1 MARDPQQLRKT
12 YESKLGKDLVA
23 KLTDQQ
29 INIISKFYN
38 SLGKEE
44 QSEIDNKIFK
54 GYNDSELHEMA
65 KSFVEENSEDT
76 KKYEPADKFID
87 DTQERLDG
95 ELKGTSD
102 GILSE
107 IDKLI
112 AEYQGKVDSV
122 KKSSTKLK
130 ENVKE
135 KSSALAVIVGNVPQK
150 EEELVDE
157 DIDSRILE
165 LLGIEDT
172 TGLDYSDYKSLLKE
186 KMAADRMNDNEGD
199 SGDAELISDEYK
211 RIKGSTG
218 KFKVNSKKINVQSF
232 VAKTKPSSSAV
243 SVTPLL
249 PSVTPQETEQ
259 PIQPERQGMD
269 ETLALIASKLNS
281 VDKNVQQTTSNLQ
294 NKDAA
299 ENAQKNQDRLT
310 AENTAA
316 QRKEERIERAAVLGG
331 ALAGMKKT
339 VKPLTDMM
347 SGLFDFF
354 QRLGFAMFIMELMKF
369 LKDPAKYINGIIG
382 WINKQIVKLETS
394 IENFVIDKMVK
405 PMNGM
410 IKGLNS
416 KIKDFVGIINPLLEK
431 LSLLGIKPIDS
442 NSLKI
447 PEIKESDIRD
457 GVNLPEISNVDK
469 DFLNFGQV
477 DDSGESNKSEST
489 PQETLMGGNR
499 SQSTSSGSASKSSSD
514 NGSAAGDS
522 GGAMTMGSDFDS
534 TFAKLLKSYEGL
546 KTEAYL
552 DAVGIPTIGMGATY
566 YPKGFRLSGRVQMG
580 QTITEEEALFI
591 KKAHIKEHRDRLLR
605 ELPSSTYNKVPDNVK
620 AALESKVFNYG
631 SLGST
636 LTNLVT
642 TATKDDNYKPVSD
655 YFRNSLAKHDGGIN
669 SWRRN
674 DEADIIDTG
683 RSSRAGLS
691 FRKKSGSKA
700 TEAYKAKVTKASS
713 GSGVP
718 ESNTP
723 GVDMTT
729 GGGTSPLSTSSEPPP
744 IGQKRE
750 PPTPTEEQKTKMLQG
765 SGMPALA
772 PNQSF
777 KSNITPPVQ
786 KASLTTIGGL
796 SGGKVPG
803 TTLAAAGGIQ
813 SQAYS
818 FSATNGADLSVLS
831 TKETLRVVGT

>member
-44 QSEIDNKIFK
+44 QSEIDSKIFK

-95 ELKGTSD
+95 ELRGTSD

-135 KSSALAVIVGNVPQK
+135 KSSALAFIVGNVPQK

-172 TGLDYSDYKSLLKE
+172 TGLDYSDYRSLLKE

-232 VAKTKPSSSAV
+232 VAKTKPSSSVV

-281 VDKNVQQTTSNLQ
+281 VDKNVQQTTRNLQ
-294 NKDAA
+294 DKDAA

-316 QRKEERIERAAVLGG
+316 QRKEDRIERTAVLGG
-331 ALAGMKKT
+331 IYAGVQKT

-347 SGLFDFF
+347 GGLFDFF
-354 QRLGFAMFIMELMKF
+354 QRLGFAMFIMELLKF
-369 LKDPAKYINGIIG
+369 LQDPQKYINGVIE
-382 WINKQIVKLETS
+382 WINKQIIKLENS
-394 IENFVIDKMVK
+394 IENFVISTLVK
-405 PMNGM
+405 PLNKA
-410 IKGLNS
+410 INGLNDQFS
-416 KIKDFVGIINPLLEK
+416 KFIGMINPLLEK
-431 LSLLGIKPIDS
+431 LKGIGIDTQIPE
-442 NSLKI
+442 LKI
-447 PEIKESDIRD
+447 PEISESSIRD
-457 GVNLPEISNVDK
+457 
-469 DFLNFGQV
+469 NF
-477 DDSGESNKSEST
+477 SIPSIPLLGETSPSPSESGT
-489 PQETLMGGNR
+489 TQSESKPQETLMGKPRSQFTSPLVAKGGVEQGESAKSQVSQAGFGESEFLLYRDTVAQIESKGEYDIQGGAKDEFGVGQFAGRYQMGAAAREDAARLLGETYQGDSEAARKTFREDKQMQERYFAAYTRANHGYLMKKSPEYRELSKEEKLQALGYAHNAGWSEAAKWLKRGRTASVEDEFGTKSDKFPKNIKEVQEQVVRQPISAPPPTTTTEPRKADPNR
-499 SQSTSSGSASKSSSD
+499 SAFDPAIDTAGNEVPIGTVVGGEEYRPRPTKVEPVSGPQSQ
-514 NGSAAGDS
+514 N
-522 GGAMTMGSDFDS
+522 
-534 TFAKLLKSYEGL
+534 
-546 KTEAYL
+546 
-552 DAVGIPTIGMGATY
+552 IPQ
-566 YPKGFRLSGRVQMG
+566 P
-580 QTITEEEALFI
+580 
-591 KKAHIKEHRDRLLR
+591 
-605 ELPSSTYNKVPDNVK
+605 PVK
-620 AALESKVFNYG
+620 AAL
-631 SLGST
+631 
-636 LTNLVT
+636 T
-642 TATKDDNYKPVSD
+642 T
-655 YFRNSLAKHDGGIN
+655 I
-669 SWRRN
+669 
-674 DEADIIDTG
+674 E
-683 RSSRAGLS
+683 
-691 FRKKSGSKA
+691 
-700 TEAYKAKVTKASS
+700 
-713 GSGVP
+713 
-718 ESNTP
+718 
-723 GVDMTT
+723 
-729 GGGTSPLSTSSEPPP
+729 
-744 IGQKRE
+744 
-750 PPTPTEEQKTKMLQG
+750 
-765 SGMPALA
+765 
-772 PNQSF
+772 
-777 KSNITPPVQ
+777 
-786 KASLTTIGGL
+786 SLTGDNT
-796 SGGKVPG
+796 SG
-803 TTLAAAGGIQ
+803 TALAAAGA
-813 SQAYS
+813 SQNQVNS
-818 FSATNGADLSVLS
+818 FSPINFADLSRIS
-831 TKETLRVVGT
+831 TLITLGVGRA